1 MENFYA
7 LPIHYFAACLHR
19 LEETRG
25 YVLSEA
31 EYRAL
36 RHETL
41 EELATVT
48 RKPASL
54 APGIPVVIIGIACAA
69 LILIAPGLHP
79 LWLSTLA
86 AGTMICTA
94 KIHARLR
101 RSAAAPVWTADDR
114 LEALDA
120 LRESRLVTAEE
131 FSRLYERI
139 ELPRVA

>member
-41 EELATVT
+41 EELATIA
-48 RKPASL
+48 RKPATF
-54 APGIPVVIIGIACAA
+54 APAIPAVILGIACAA
-69 LILIAPGLHP
+69 LILVAPAVNP
-79 LWLSTLA
+79 LWLAGLA
-86 AGTMICTA
+86 AGTMMCAA
-94 KIHARLR
+94 KINARLR
-101 RSAAAPVWTADDR
+101 RRTGAPVWTAEER

-131 FSRLYERI
+131 FSRLSERI
-139 ELPRVA
+139 ELPHAA